1 MLIVIKWT
9 NSNSKRNR
17 WKWNLIIK
25 LITKS
30 IKNKRTI
37 TKNRNGK
44 KLKWKRDWRLL
55 NKIQGKYII
64 D

>member
-25 LITKS
+25 LLTKFV
-30 IKNKRTI
+30 KNKWI
-37 TKNRNGK
+37 IIKNRNRK
-44 KLKWKRDWRLL
+44 KLKWKRNWRLL
-55 NKIQGKYII
+55 NKIQGKYIV